1 MNFKTEYIAHLE
13 SRGLAGS
20 TIHTA
25 KRAMRLFENWLR
37 IGAYADDEKWNKELL
52 EKYYEYLGSY
62 SYTRADN
69 AKTGYIKDK
78 TLRKYV
84 TRHLS
89 KEVRITYFL
98 CIKQYMKYCL
108 EQNIIYANPFDRIH
122 VRMRVGKK
130 IVRDVSEKN
139 IAELTEVIPAD
150 TFLGYRN
157 RTIIEVMYGSGI
169 RLSEVKN
176 LNMEDIDFKE
186 GLLRVKQG
194 KGCKDR
200 NVPLCDV
207 SASYLKEYIREVRRY
222 LLCVEKQTEN
232 AVFLSVKGNRLDK
245 CSISRMIRDYCREA
259 GIQGITPHR
268 LRHAFSLHMLRSG
281 CDIRFIQE
289 ILGHEELETTQIY
302 TEIFDGELKEKIEQ
316 YHPLSSGME

>member
-108 EQNIIYANPFDRIH
+108 EQNIIYANPFYRIPLPYITSI
-122 VRMRVGKK
+122 
-130 IVRDVSEKN
+130 IV
-139 IAELTEVIPAD
+139 
-150 TFLGYRN
+150 
-157 RTIIEVMYGSGI
+157 
-169 RLSEVKN
+169 
-176 LNMEDIDFKE
+176 
-186 GLLRVKQG
+186 LLR
-194 KGCKDR
+194 
-200 NVPLCDV
+200 
-207 SASYLKEYIREVRRY
+207 
-222 LLCVEKQTEN
+222 
-232 AVFLSVKGNRLDK
+232 
-245 CSISRMIRDYCREA
+245 
-259 GIQGITPHR
+259 
-268 LRHAFSLHMLRSG
+268 
-281 CDIRFIQE
+281 
-289 ILGHEELETTQIY
+289 
-302 TEIFDGELKEKIEQ
+302 
-316 YHPLSSGME
+316 